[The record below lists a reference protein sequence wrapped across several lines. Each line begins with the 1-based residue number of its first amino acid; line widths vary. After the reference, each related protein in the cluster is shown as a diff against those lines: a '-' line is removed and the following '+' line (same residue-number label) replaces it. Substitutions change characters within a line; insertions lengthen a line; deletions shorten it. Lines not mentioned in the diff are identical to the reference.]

1 MFTVLERS
9 FDSKQSPK
17 SKLNFLEA
25 SHANSDFFGQ
35 ADFTPKVVATKV
47 KSLLQ
52 SQKTSYDALLLLD
65 CYLSTFPAGIV
76 QTDALFWTRSIIH
89 LLAGKRP
96 QGAQRAGWRLLC
108 RLLPLLSEQLNRDAA
123 GLMPVLLERLLAHL
137 SSPTEREPDEGALRC
152 LLVCMKEYGR
162 LMGSVQDALE
172 KTLLRLLVTWNSQL
186 VQELVCECV
195 ALLPCCRR
203 AGTGGTKGMASS
215 EAWSHQL
222 GRLMATVHTALDS
235 LFQDLHV
242 DKGRP
247 RADKAVPLEVPSSP
261 EESHQASLLC
271 WRRTMSLMRTINLM
285 LMGSSVHQPVLV
297 PFEDVLELVYRVLG
311 AHLPVKSSGATAQA
325 SLVAAILPSI
335 QHEAVQLLSQLI
347 CSCRQ
352 LLIPEAVNIV
362 GLIEEVCLRTT
373 QDLSNDTG
381 RLRQACYAALSLWL
395 QTIRSRLGLSSLVE
409 KLVPHLLQDI
419 EPVGAATVQLASS
432 RNGSA
437 TPHKDKN
444 KVDDSFN
451 LESCA
456 QLCEN
461 ALKALQSLV
470 NAHGAIMKPE
480 TVQEIQCSVVT
491 LLLRL
496 QQPGTPL
503 PQPYRSPRCRR
514 ALYALLLSLAASRNG
529 PPPLHCCARLFN
541 VGLKDTCCEVV
552 ELCSQALSCLSLHP
566 QGSGPSGS
574 WPPLRCHRAAWVL
587 ADSAC
592 QTTPPTLASVGCQ
605 AQLQLPPSSPRSP
618 AVTASQPIKRKAATA
633 MHFRAKRITTLGPVY
648 RASNQEA
655 EVLSDEDGHEYMDYE
670 EEYEDAELEKLQ
682 AAEPVQ
688 MRHPPVNGRGFHER
702 HLGSTVGPGTGGR
715 PAGGTTGSVRLVPVA
730 EDSSDEEEGSEE
742 DYDED
747 EEEGDYGESA
757 EEPCIEAIELESDD
771 IDGSGLPPPESDGA
785 PEEAA
790 LTVLEASHEED
801 QEEVGVESDAAFAT
815 ATGVTETAVTL
826 TVTLSNSQPSIVVE
840 DGPAEEE
847 QVPPQPLPCET
858 EEAHAEVVQEPCT
871 VAADPEA
878 STVEGEEPV
887 VVENH
892 AEEEKCE
899 DSKQEACEET
909 KVPPPSEPCTETT
922 VTKPTPEESNKGAA
936 TAAEEGPGVAE
947 MLRDF
952 VDCGPDE

>member
-9 FDSKQSPK
+9 FDSKQSQK

-25 SHANSDFFGQ
+25 SYANSDYFGQ

-65 CYLSTFPAGIV
+65 CYLSTFPASIV
-76 QTDALFWTRSIIH
+76 QTDAIFWTRSIIH

-96 QGAQRAGWRLLC
+96 RGAQRAGWRLLC
-108 RLLPLLSEQLNRDAA
+108 RLLPVLSEELNRDAV
-123 GLMPVLLERLLAHL
+123 GLIPVLLERLLAHL
-137 SSPTEREPDEGALRC
+137 SLPTEQEPDEGALKC
-152 LLVCMKEYGR
+152 LLVCMKEFSR
-162 LMGSVQDALE
+162 FMGSVQDALE

-203 AGTGGTKGMASS
+203 LGSSSNKVMSSS

-242 DKGRP
+242 DKRRP
-247 RADKAVPLEVPSSP
+247 RTDKAVPLEVPSSP
-261 EESHQASLLC
+261 DESHQASLLC

-285 LMGSSVHQPVLV
+285 LVGSGMHQPLLV
-297 PFEDVLELVYRVLG
+297 PYQDVLELVHRVLG

-325 SLVAAILPSI
+325 NIVAAILPSI

-352 LLIPEAVNIV
+352 LLIPEAANIV

-373 QDLSNDTG
+373 QDLSNDTR
-381 RLRQACYAALSLWL
+381 RLRQACYTALSLWL
-395 QTIRSRLGLSSLVE
+395 QTVQSRLGISSLVE
-409 KLVPHLLQDI
+409 KLVPHLLHDI
-419 EPVGAATVQLASS
+419 EPVGATAVELASS

-437 TPHKDKN
+437 APRDKDRK
-444 KVDDSFN
+444 KVGDSFN

-456 QLCEN
+456 QLCES

-470 NAHGAIMKPE
+470 SLNGAIMKPE
-480 TVQEIQCSVVT
+480 TMQEVQSNVVT
-491 LLLRL
+491 LLFRL
-496 QQPGTPL
+496 QQPGSPL

-529 PPPLHCCARLFN
+529 PPPLNCCARLFN
-541 VGLKDTCCEVV
+541 MGLKDTCCEVV
-552 ELCSQALSCLSLHP
+552 ELCSQALSCLSLRP
-566 QGSGPSGS
+566 QGSGPTGS
-574 WPPLRCHRAAWVL
+574 WPPLRCHRAAWIL
-587 ADSAC
+587 ADGTC

-605 AQLQLPPSSPRSP
+605 AQLQPPPSSPRSP
-618 AVTASQPIKRKAATA
+618 AVAVPQPIKRRAATA
-633 MHFRAKRITTLGPVY
+633 MHFRSKRITTLGPVY
-648 RASNQEA
+648 RSSNQET

-670 EEYEDAELEKLQ
+670 DDYEDAELEKLQ
-682 AAEPVQ
+682 AAETMPI
-688 MRHPPVNGRGFHER
+688 RHPPVNGQGLHER
-702 HLGSTVGPGTGGR
+702 HLGSAAGPGIGGR
-715 PAGGTTGSVRLVPVA
+715 SAAGATGCTRLVSMP

-742 DYDED
+742 EYDED
-747 EEEGDYGESA
+747 EEEGEYAESA

-790 LTVLEASHEED
+790 ITVLEASHEED
-801 QEEVGVESDAAFAT
+801 QEEPGTDSEVALSS
-815 ATGVTETAVTL
+815 ATGVVEAAVS
-826 TVTLSNSQPSIVVE
+826 VTPPSSQPTIVVE
-840 DGPAEEE
+840 DGHAEEE
-847 QVPPQPLPCET
+847 QVPPQPQPCET
-858 EEAHAEVVQEPCT
+858 VEPHAEVVQEELLAVT
-871 VAADPEA
+871 ADPGVPK
-878 STVEGEEPV
+878 VEGEEPV
-887 VVENH
+887 LVENH
-892 AEEEKCE
+892 AEEEKGVE
-899 DSKQEACEET
+899 SKQEPCEE
-909 KVPPPSEPCTETT
+909 KKLPPPVEPCIEN
-922 VTKPTPEESNKGAA
+922 VVAKPTPEEPNKGAA
-936 TAAEEGPGVAE
+936 AAAEGPGVAE
-947 MLRDF
+947 MLQDF